1 MKQLLGICA
10 GLLLTLTAVLGAF
23 HLFYDYEYHKIRPLC
38 GEWHSTLDDT
48 RLKIELIGDMFF
60 LTLTRYDAER
70 ERDRSEIHIMR
81 YKECI
86 YYTAYD
92 GRRVDLFYT
101 PPADALLLV
110 PGGAFRRT
118 LKLKDDNEQ

>member
-1 MKQLLGICA
+1 MPAAMKQLLWICA
-10 GLLLTLTAVLGAF
+10 GILLTFTAVLGAF

-48 RLKIELIGDMFF
+48 RLVIEPCSDKFRI
-60 LTLTRYDAER
+60 TLTHRGT
-70 ERDRSEIHIMR
+70 SETHLLH
-81 YKECI
+81 YKVCV

-110 PGGAFRRT
+110 PGGAFKRT
-118 LKLKDDNEQ
+118 SKSQNHE

>member
-10 GLLLTLTAVLGAF
+10 GFLLALATVLGAF
-23 HLFYDYEYHKIRPLC
+23 LLFYDYEYHKIGPLC
-38 GEWHSTLDDT
+38 GEWHSPLDDT
-48 RLKIELIGDMFF
+48 RLVIEPCGDKFRI
-60 LTLTRYDAER
+60 TITRR
-70 ERDRSEIHIMR
+70 GTSETHALH
-81 YKECI
+81 YKDCV
-86 YYTAYD
+86 YYTAYG

-110 PGGAFRRT
+110 PGGAFKRT